1 MNFIYRMKYSIRD
14 FYILYADRS
23 DLLEKAQKVL
33 RPLPEGCE
41 LVRLT
46 KENKDHYSCHWNMN
60 QILSDEVD
68 EAYAIVDLN
77 NEIVA
82 YHHGTY
88 RGKNSMFFQVKNC
101 DYEHTEI
108 MVDEKFRRKGL
119 AVYLLYNA
127 IKGLSL
133 KNIDGYT
140 VGTMIKPDNIPS
152 IRLHELIGFKIK
164 RRVRLFHKAIVKDGR
179 FSYINFPHYNI

>member
-1 MNFIYRMKYSIRD
+1 MEIIKKIKSSKRD
-14 FYILYADRS
+14 FYLLYADMT
-23 DLLEKAQKVL
+23 DLLDKAEKAL

-46 KENKDHYSCHWNMN
+46 EESKDRYKCQWNMN

-68 EAYAIVDLN
+68 EAWAVVDN
-77 NEIVA
+77 NGEIIG

-88 RGKNSMFFQVKNC
+88 RGKKSMFFKVTKC

-108 MVDEKFRRKGL
+108 MVDKGFRRKGL
-119 AVYLLYNA
+119 AVYLLYHAVKNLNPEK
-127 IKGLSL
+127 IKYH
-133 KNIDGYT
+133 K

-152 IRLHELIGFKIK
+152 IRLHELLGFKK
-164 RRVRLFHKAIVKDGR
+164 TRRVRLFHKARIKDNK
-179 FSYINFPHYNI
+179 FTYLNFPVYKI